1 MLYAPEAFTR
11 LCRTL
16 YLTKSY
22 CKEIATTC
30 IRKRCGL
37 FIHRCYGTWLYIFEC
52 IHYIFTAACICCWY
66 QNNCSHMSS
75 SSTLYLFWVHCRCY
89 IRPQPLTCN
98 KRQVIGVIFILAL
111 LYFTGLLIICL
122 WHGVMK
128 LQMNQANIAPLDF
141 LLVGMCR
148 KMDKHAMPV

>member
-22 CKEIATTC
+22 CKEFATTC
-30 IRKRCGL
+30 IHKGCGL
-37 FIHRCYGTWLYIFEC
+37 YPGVTVHDCTYLNTYSIFSQLHVFVADLKTTAHTCHLHLHC
-52 IHYIFTAACICCWY
+52 IF
-66 QNNCSHMSS
+66 
-75 SSTLYLFWVHCRCY
+75 FWVHCRCY

-98 KRQVIGVIFILAL
+98 KKQVISVIFILAL

-141 LLVGMCR
+141 LLVAMCR